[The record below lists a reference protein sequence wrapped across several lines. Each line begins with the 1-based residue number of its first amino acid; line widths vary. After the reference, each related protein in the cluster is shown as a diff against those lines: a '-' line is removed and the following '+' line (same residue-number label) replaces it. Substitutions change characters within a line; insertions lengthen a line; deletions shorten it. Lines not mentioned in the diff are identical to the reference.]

1 MLLPILGIGAAF
13 ILMLTRKLK
22 SKEIHPAELS
32 PQSRSLVR
40 PLRESIESLEK
51 LLKSH
56 GNRTGIPTLG
66 NQALETANSL
76 YSESLKYAMIADQ
89 LRRGPAKSGEASRRA
104 DAILDR
110 IQDKVIEATEAI
122 EELKL
127 KFADSFVESVE
138 PENEDNFD
146 ALISRLE
153 NINQSYT
160 EIDQTL
166 NVRNNE

>member
-1 MLLPILGIGAAF
+1 MFLPLLGIGAAL
-13 ILMLTRKLK
+13 IWMLTRKLK
-22 SKEIHPAELS
+22 SNEVHPAELS

-51 LLKSH
+51 LLKAH
-56 GNRTGIPTLG
+56 EDRTGIPILG
-66 NQALETANSL
+66 KQALETANTL
-76 YSESLKYAMIADQ
+76 YNESLKYALVADQ
-89 LRRGPAKSGEASRRA
+89 LRSSPAKSGEANRRA

-110 IQDKVIEATEAI
+110 IQDKVNEATNTI
-122 EELKL
+122 DELKL
-127 KFADSFVESVE
+127 KFADSFVESVV
-138 PENEDNFD
+138 PENDDNFD

-153 NINQSYT
+153 NINNSYT